1 MIPGDLIRV
10 NSFNHFQ
17 LVPDIDIPH
26 DSHGPV
32 VPPGEIGILLQTTQN
47 GVLFREMCRI
57 LTPHGIG
64 WIGRGKLELVK

>member
-1 MIPGDLIRV
+1 VFPGDLIRV
-10 NSFNHFQ
+10 NSFNQFQ

-32 VPPGEIGILLQTTQN
+32 VPHGEIGILLQTAQN

-57 LTPHGIG
+57 LTSHGIG
-64 WIGRGKLELVK
+64 WIGRGSLELVV